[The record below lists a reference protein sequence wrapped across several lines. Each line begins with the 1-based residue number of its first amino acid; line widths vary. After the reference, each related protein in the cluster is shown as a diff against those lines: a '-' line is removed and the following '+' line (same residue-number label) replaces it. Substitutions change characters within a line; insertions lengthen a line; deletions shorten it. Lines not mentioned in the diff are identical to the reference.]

1 MGNSNSRYEH
11 NMLANMPPGYIPTY
25 PAVPP
30 YALKKKGWNPFG
42 KSRKRREEELKQ
54 YFYTTPFVWMY
65 PPGSSCT
72 YISASKAQCMRVS
85 SRTLRQARPP
95 SMSRAYLDFSFWPE
109 FPWVLDR
116 LLEAGYTM
124 LALLCHLNNRC

>member
-1 MGNSNSRYEH
+1 MGNSNSRYEQ
-11 NMLANMPPGYIPTY
+11 NMLSNLPPGYIPTY

-42 KSRKRREEELKQ
+42 KSRKKREEELKQ

-72 YISASKAQCMRVS
+72 YDLAHLVDRAVLPMPFVEIVPYR
-85 SRTLRQARPP
+85 SRLR
-95 SMSRAYLDFSFWPE
+95 DE
-109 FPWVLDR
+109 FGF
-116 LLEAGYTM
+116 LL
-124 LALLCHLNNRC
+124 LA